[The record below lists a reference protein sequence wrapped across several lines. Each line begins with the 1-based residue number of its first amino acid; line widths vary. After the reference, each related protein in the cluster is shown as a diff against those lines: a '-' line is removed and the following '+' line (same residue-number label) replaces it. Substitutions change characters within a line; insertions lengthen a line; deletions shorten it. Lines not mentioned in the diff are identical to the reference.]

1 MKRTGAGLIAAAVAV
16 TVGCS
21 IQSQG
26 SPESESS
33 SSPSATTAT
42 SSAVKARAIRN
53 GPRNVN
59 AVAITLDADY
69 SPSAQAHVAAG
80 TYPKQVNQD
89 AIDVLTETK
98 TPATVFAT
106 GMWAT
111 TYQKELAKLAANP
124 NFELANHTWNHDAWT
139 KTCYG
144 LPYIGSDQAKH
155 ESLQQ
160 TNRAITQATGKAV
173 AYVRMPGL
181 CQNHSDVKLM
191 ASEGLQLVNTDV
203 PTTDAFATN
212 PSAVAKSMLKQV
224 KPGSILLMHLNGA
237 PNAPVT
243 AAILKVLIPGLK
255 AKGLTPVTLSTL
267 LKK

>member
-1 MKRTGAGLIAAAVAV
+1 M
-16 TVGCS
+16 
-21 IQSQG
+21 
-26 SPESESS
+26 
-33 SSPSATTAT
+33 
-42 SSAVKARAIRN
+42 
-53 GPRNVN
+53 
-59 AVAITLDADY
+59 
-69 SPSAQAHVAAG
+69 AAG

-89 AIDVLTETK
+89 AIDVPTETK

-191 ASEGLQLVNTDV
+191 ASEGLAVGQHGRADHGCVRNKPERSGQVNAEAGQAGIDPALCTSTAHQMHRSPRRSSGAD
-203 PTTDAFATN
+203 PRPQGKGPYAGHPQHPA
-212 PSAVAKSMLKQV
+212 QV
-224 KPGSILLMHLNGA
+224 GPGARH
-237 PNAPVT
+237 PET
-243 AAILKVLIPGLK
+243 
-255 AKGLTPVTLSTL
+255 
-267 LKK
+267 